1 MEEQQERESMMK
13 RRLKVNGLKNKERM
27 VKWHTQKA
35 RIERKKVDDEYEHK
49 TNILKL
55 SFDVHS
61 NGLWVHWNDKNSPSS
76 SDMGCFKWVKNFA

>member
-27 VKWHTQKA
+27 VKWHTQKKS
-35 RIERKKVDDEYEHK
+35 EKVDDEYEHK

-61 NGLWVHWNDKNSPSS
+61 NGLWVHWNDKNSYSLS
-76 SDMGCFKWVKNFA
+76 LLFRHGMLKWVKKFA